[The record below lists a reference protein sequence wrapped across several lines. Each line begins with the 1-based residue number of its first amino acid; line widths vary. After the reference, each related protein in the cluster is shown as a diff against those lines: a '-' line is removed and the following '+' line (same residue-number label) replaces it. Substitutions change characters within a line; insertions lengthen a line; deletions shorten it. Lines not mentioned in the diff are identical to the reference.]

1 MNQKTWTIILNV
13 YLEIILIAN
22 VNTDSIAYIP
32 GRDSVPLHTSVHQ
45 QYVSCLQNTIFVTIF
60 EMWLDF
66 SWRKLKIKILV
77 NLSDS
82 PRDIYSTEFHIQY
95 SHPDLTIPVTVW
107 WSMGNYTKQKSG
119 EAHYLQNWSK
129 WCFLTIWMPLK
140 HFKIMFISSCNTEH
154 LFCVMSQY
162 VQFNMILLWKS
173 QRVSVASISH
183 NHTDM
188 IPLTHLSNHLQMYIG
203 ETMAAT
209 GRVCVCVCVSNT
221 HM

>member
-22 VNTDSIAYIP
+22 VNTDSIVYIP

-60 EMWLDF
+60 DMWLDF

-107 WSMGNYTKQKSG
+107 WSMGNYTKQKSW
-119 EAHYLQNWSK
+119 EALICRIQINDAFWLFECHLNISK
-129 WCFLTIWMPLK
+129 SCLYHLAIRNTCFVLCHNMYNLTW
-140 HFKIMFISSCNTEH
+140 
-154 LFCVMSQY
+154 FCY
-162 VQFNMILLWKS
+162 EN
-173 QRVSVASISH
+173 H
-183 NHTDM
+183 NA
-188 IPLTHLSNHLQMYIG
+188 L
-203 ETMAAT
+203 A
-209 GRVCVCVCVSNT
+209 
-221 HM
+221 